1 MNIKYLDIR
10 RDFVDEELNYLA
22 ECFID
27 CQIATE
33 KIIGS
38 EYSDFIALANLS
50 KELAFLIDLQM

>member
-1 MNIKYLDIR
+1 M
-10 RDFVDEELNYLA
+10 DEELNYLA